1 MLHTEQDVPQ
11 GNELLLITCA
21 PQTVQANCYRSQL
34 IPSIKLVAISGC
46 VHCTVSVKMSL
57 SELYSYTTSSS
68 VFSHHTGIR
77 PDGGG
82 VRPNPT
88 NPPGSA
94 TGFTGF
100 GRTPPPAGRSRCENA
115 ETGITKVQYE

>member
-57 SELYSYTTSSS
+57 SELYSYTTSAS

-82 VRPNPT
+82 FVRTQRTPLD
-88 NPPGSA
+88 PPLGSL
-94 TGFTGF
+94 GLDEP
-100 GRTPPPAGRSRCENA
+100 PPPAGRSRCENA
-115 ETGITKVQYE
+115 ETGITKVQYG